1 MSPPSILLQ
10 RIVKPTALPVV
21 LRAVEQIAAVKP
33 RITPVVGARGRVL
46 AEDVFAS
53 APLPA
58 VSVAARDGW
67 AVSAEAV
74 ADASSYAPVPVTA
87 IWVDAGDPIPA
98 ATDTVLPAEAVMAQG
113 GSHHALASAP
123 AGEGM
128 RAAGSDADASVPL
141 VRRGTRLRAT
151 DVAALRACGIEQVS
165 ARRPHVAVIATPGS
179 KARREATVRI
189 VANAIAALG
198 GVAEPFFCAD
208 EDGALERALRDT
220 QTDAIVTVGG
230 TGTGRHDATVRTVA
244 MVGHVVCHGI
254 GIAPGETS
262 AFGARGE
269 TPILMLP
276 GRLDAALAGWLL
288 LGHPLL
294 NALGGTA
301 EPPPAARGALARK
314 IVSTIG
320 VAEMILV
327 RRDGVDGV
335 VPIAAGLFPLQA
347 LLAAGGYVVVPPESE
362 GFPAGADVEVRALP

>member
-1 MSPPSILLQ
+1 MNPPPVLLQ

-21 LRAVEQIAAVKP
+21 LASIAQIAAVKP
-33 RITPVVGARGRVL
+33 RKTPVIGARGRVL

-67 AVSAEAV
+67 AVSADAV
-74 ADASSYAPVPVTA
+74 ADASSYAPMPVTA
-87 IWVDAGDPIPA
+87 VWVDAGDPIPETA
-98 ATDTVLPAEAVMAQG
+98 DAVLPAEAVMSQG

-123 AGEGM
+123 AGEGIRM
-128 RAAGSDADASVPL
+128 AGSDTDVAAPL
-141 VRRGTRLRAT
+141 MQRGARLRAS
-151 DVAALRACGIEQVS
+151 DVAALRACGVDQV
-165 ARRPHVAVIATPGS
+165 AVRRPHVAVVAAPGP
-179 KARREATVRI
+179 KTRREATVRI
-189 VANAIAALG
+189 VANAIAAVG
-198 GVAEPFFCAD
+198 GIAEPVFCTD
-208 EDGALERALRDT
+208 EDGALEQALRDA
-220 QTDAIVTVGG
+220 QADAIVTIGG
-230 TGTGRHDATVRTVA
+230 TGAGRHDATVRAVA
-244 MVGHVVCHGI
+244 IVGHVACHGI

-269 TPILMLP
+269 TPVLMLP

-294 NALGGTA
+294 NALSGTA
-301 EPPPAARGALARK
+301 EPPSVVNGTLARK

-327 RRDGVDGV
+327 RRGDDGV

-347 LLAAGGYVVVPPESE
+347 LLAADGYVIVPPESE
-362 GFPAGADVEVRALP
+362 GFPTGADIAVGMLP